1 MKWFKWQYLKLKGK
15 KLWLLTMNQHETN
28 SMYDHMLM
36 NELHLI
42 KWEHIRNRDHQLLM
56 VANIE
61 RKTFSLKVSL
71 QILLIWKQINRIY
84 YKSMRSSL
92 FYIEIAN
99 GNKLQELPVCS
110 KCIFL
115 SKYNNTYY
123 KSYSFNWSGIPM
135 KK

>member
-1 MKWFKWQYLKLKGK
+1 MKCFKWQYLKLKGK

-42 KWEHIRNRDHQLLM
+42 KWEHILNRDHQLLM
-56 VANIE
+56 AANIE

-71 QILLIWKQINRIY
+71 QILLIWKQINRIC
-84 YKSMRSSL
+84 YKWDRVFSIL
-92 FYIEIAN
+92 KWPTEIN
-99 GNKLQELPVCS
+99 YK
-110 KCIFL
+110 IFL
-115 SKYNNTYY
+115 SVQNASFSLNNNNTYTQVTH
-123 KSYSFNWSGIPM
+123 STEVVFEW